1 MKMKVFH
8 AETMHDAIRSIKEE
22 LGPDAL
28 ILSTK
33 RVRRGSLPFSLF
45 GRSLLE
51 VTAAVDSIPGQA
63 VPDRRT
69 PSLIAQDTD
78 PSDVH
83 KRAPTSA
90 FQDTLNA
97 TLHADMAELEG
108 AHVRTP
114 PPALQAEPEPVPSGR
129 FLHLMNECLDLQQ
142 RLVSWLPNESHAT
155 GLDFSAPLGR
165 ACHFLVAQGLRP
177 STAER

>member
-63 VPDRRT
+63 VDRQT

-78 PSDVH
+78 RSEVH
-83 KRAPTSA
+83 KRAPTSS

-97 TLHADMAELEG
+97 TLHADMPAELGG
-108 AHVRTP
+108 AHIRIP
-114 PPALQAEPEPVPSGR
+114 PPPPQSG
-129 FLHLMNECLDLQQ
+129 
-142 RLVSWLPNESHAT
+142 P
-155 GLDFSAPLGR
+155 
-165 ACHFLVAQGLRP
+165 
-177 STAER
+177 

>member
-63 VPDRRT
+63 VLDRQT
-69 PSLIAQDTD
+69 PSFIAQDTD

-83 KRAPTSA
+83 TRAPTSA
-90 FQDTLNA
+90 FQDALNA
-97 TLHADMAELEG
+97 TLHADMPAELGG
-108 AHVRTP
+108 AHVRIP
-114 PPALQAEPEPVPSGR
+114 PPAPQAGPEPVPSGR

-142 RLVSWLPNESHAT
+142 RLVSWLPTESQAT
-155 GLDFSAPLGR
+155 GL
-165 ACHFLVAQGLRP
+165 
-177 STAER
+177 